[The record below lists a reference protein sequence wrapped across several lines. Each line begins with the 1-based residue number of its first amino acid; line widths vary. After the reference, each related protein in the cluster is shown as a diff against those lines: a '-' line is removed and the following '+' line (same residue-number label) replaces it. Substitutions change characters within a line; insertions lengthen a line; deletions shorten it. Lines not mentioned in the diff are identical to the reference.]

1 MVMDG
6 LTDRRDAPLGQAP
19 PAGLCPFVQGAA
31 PEVGPR
37 ALRVLL
43 GVAALCLAM

>member
-1 MVMDG
+1 MDG
-6 LTDRRDAPLGQAP
+6 QTDRRDALGQAP
-19 PAGLCPFVQGAA
+19 HAGLCPFGQGAA

-43 GVAALCLAM
+43 GVAAPCLTM